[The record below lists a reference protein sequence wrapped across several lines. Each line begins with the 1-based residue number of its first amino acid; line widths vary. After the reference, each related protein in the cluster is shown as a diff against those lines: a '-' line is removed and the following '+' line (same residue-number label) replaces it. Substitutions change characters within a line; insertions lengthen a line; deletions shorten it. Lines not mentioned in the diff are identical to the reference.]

1 LLAATNQALAPSYI
15 TATKLSSSGLFG
27 RFALPFQKENNMA
40 FPQASG
46 YTNLNS
52 GGFSPIIYSKKAQL
66 AFRKSSVVEAVT
78 NTDYSGEI
86 ASHGDSVKIIREP
99 TITINALERGTTLAT
114 QDLTDTDFTMVVDKA
129 NYFQFTLADIEQ
141 AHSHINFMDLASD
154 RAGYDLRDAFDA
166 EVLGYMSGWKTPGA
180 WVRNTTTS
188 GSVANVNAGTDELLA
203 ANKLD
208 ITDFGGSD
216 LGVASEVTSIPI
228 AAGGGAGAI
237 TSPLAILNR
246 INRKMDEANVA
257 TDGRWACISPILAE
271 ILMDEDSKLIN
282 ADFGGSDEI
291 RNGKLPAKIRNF
303 TIYVSNNLPYVGNL
317 DTTASAGSETNFGV
331 MVAGHDSAVAVADQI
346 AKVETFRS
354 PDTFSDVVRGMQLY
368 GRKVLRPEAL
378 FTANYNLA

>member
-1 LLAATNQALAPSYI
+1 
-15 TATKLSSSGLFG
+15 
-27 RFALPFQKENNMA
+27 MA
-40 FPQASG
+40 FAKASG
-46 YTNLNS
+46 YTNLNT

-99 TITINALERGTTLAT
+99 SITINALERGTTLAT

-166 EVLGYMSGWKTPGA
+166 EVLGYMSGWKTPGSWA
-180 WVRNTTTS
+180 RNTTTS
-188 GSVANVNAGTDELLA
+188 GSVANTAAGTDELLA

-216 LGVASEVTSIPI
+216 LGADGEVTSIPL
-228 AAGGGAGAI
+228 AAGGGAGGI
-237 TSPLAILNR
+237 TSPLAVMNR

-257 TDGRWACISPILAE
+257 TDGRYIVISPLVAE
-271 ILMDEDSKLIN
+271 ILLDESSKLIN

-303 TIYVSNNLPYVGNL
+303 TVYVSNNLPYVGNL
-317 DTTASAGSETNFGV
+317 DTTAAAGSETNFGV

-368 GRKVLRPEAL
+368 GRKILRPEAL

>member
-1 LLAATNQALAPSYI
+1 
-15 TATKLSSSGLFG
+15 
-27 RFALPFQKENNMA
+27 MA
-40 FPQASG
+40 FAKASG
-46 YTNLNS
+46 YTNLNT
-52 GGFSPIIYSKKAQL
+52 GGFSPILYSKKAQL

-86 ASHGDSVKIIREP
+86 AAHGDSVKIIREP
-99 TITINALERGTTLAT
+99 SITINALERGTALAT

-166 EVLGYMSGWKTPGA
+166 EVLGYMSGWKTPGSWA
-180 WVRNTTTS
+180 RNTTTS
-188 GSVANVNAGTDELLA
+188 GTVANTAAGTDELLA

-208 ITDFGGSD
+208 ITDFGGAD
-216 LGVASEVTSIPI
+216 LGNTGEVTSIPI
-228 AAGGGAGAI
+228 AAGGGAGGI

-246 INRKMDEANVA
+246 INRMMDQANVA
-257 TDGRWACISPILAE
+257 TDGRWCVIDPVMAE
-271 ILMDEDSKLIN
+271 VLMDEDSKLIN
-282 ADFGGSDEI
+282 ADFGGSSEI
-291 RNGKLPAKIRNF
+291 RNGQLPAKIRNF
-303 TIYVSNNLPYVGNL
+303 TIYVSNNLPYLGNGAG
-317 DTTASAGSETNFGV
+317 TALSTGSETNFSV

-354 PDTFSDVVRGMQLY
+354 PTTFSDIVRGMQLY

>member
-1 LLAATNQALAPSYI
+1 
-15 TATKLSSSGLFG
+15 
-27 RFALPFQKENNMA
+27 
-40 FPQASG
+40 
-46 YTNLNS
+46 
-52 GGFSPIIYSKKAQL
+52 
-66 AFRKSSVVEAVT
+66 
-78 NTDYSGEI
+78 
-86 ASHGDSVKIIREP
+86 
-99 TITINALERGTTLAT
+99 
-114 QDLTDTDFTMVVDKA
+114 
-129 NYFQFTLADIEQ
+129 LADIEQ